1 MAAVYEQKMKGAQKR
16 VEKLRRVVG
25 IASENLEAFDED
37 LGLHGDNIVRLT
49 KLRDELKNHVAQIG
63 EEKERRK
70 AQTPADIAIILA
82 YSSKLSGEEA

>member
-1 MAAVYEQKMKGAQKR
+1 MKGAQKR